1 VFCYQCEQ
9 RAANGGCRV
18 MGVCGKDP
26 QAAAL
31 QDLLIRASQGIS
43 MYAHR
48 ARALGA
54 SDREIDLFVVEALFT
69 TVTNVNFDPER
80 LADLVRRAAQLR
92 DKARDMYTHALAASS
107 VAWDAGSGATSG
119 ATSGAASGQPAQ
131 AFQPAPDLGGPATF
145 APADD
150 LAGLVKQGEEVGAAW
165 MARSIAVGAD
175 AAGVVNLALFGLKGM
190 AAYADHAQIL
200 GVEDAEVYGFFHEAM
215 DFLARDHFTL
225 AEALEMALRVGE
237 VNIKVMAMLDK
248 ANTTAYGNPTPT
260 RVRVTPVKGHAILVS
275 GHDLADLEAILQ
287 QTEGKGIN
295 VYTHGEML
303 PCHGYPGL
311 KKYPH
316 LVGNYGGAWQDQRR
330 EFAEF
335 PGAIIMTTN
344 CIQKPQDSYRHRI
357 FTTGLVA
364 WPGVRH
370 IADRDFSPAIDAA
383 LAEPGFS
390 EDGPDHYITVGFGH
404 NAAMRVAGQVIN
416 AVKAGKIRH
425 FFLIGGCD
433 GAKSGRN
440 YYTELAQRVP
450 DDCVILT
457 LACGKYRF
465 NKLDF
470 GEVAGIPRLLDVGQ
484 CNDAYSAVVIAME
497 LAKAFGTDING
508 LPLSLVLSWY
518 EQKAVCILLSLLHLG
533 VRNIRLG
540 PTLPEFLTPS
550 VVKVLQDKFGIMPIT
565 TVDQNLV
572 AILGQA

>member
-1 VFCYQCEQ
+1 MFCYQCEQ

-26 QAAAL
+26 QTAAL
-31 QDLLIRASQGIS
+31 QDLLIHVSQGIS

-48 ARALGA
+48 ARPLGA
-54 SDREIDLFVVEALFT
+54 SDHEIDLFVVEALFT
-69 TVTNVNFDPER
+69 TITNVNFDPER
-80 LADLVRRAAQLR
+80 LAGLIHRGAQLR
-92 DKARDMYTHALAASS
+92 DKARDMYTRAL
-107 VAWDAGSGATSG
+107 GE
-119 ATSGAASGQPAQ
+119 SGAAPGASPQNPYAV
-131 AFQPAPDLGGPATF
+131 PEVGGSASW
-145 APADD
+145 APAED
-150 LAGLVKQGEEVGAAW
+150 LPGLITQGEEVRARW
-165 MARSIAVGAD
+165 TARSGAVGAD
-175 AAGVVNLALFGLKGM
+175 AAGAADLALFGLKGM

-215 DFLARDHFTL
+215 DFLARERFALD
-225 AEALEMALRVGE
+225 EALEMALRVGE
-237 VNIKVMAMLDK
+237 VNIKVMAMLDQ
-248 ANTTAYGNPTPT
+248 ANTGAYGHPTPT
-260 RVRVTPVKGHAILVS
+260 RVRVAPRKGRAILVS
-275 GHDLADLEAILQ
+275 GHDLKDLEAILQ
-287 QTEGKGIN
+287 QTQDMGIN

-303 PCHGYPGL
+303 PCHAYPGL
-311 KKYPH
+311 AKYPH
-316 LVGNYGGAWQDQRR
+316 LAGNYGGAWQDQRR

-344 CIQKPQDSYRHRI
+344 CIQKPQNSYKHRI

-370 IADRDFSPAIDAA
+370 IADRDFSPAIQAA
-383 LAEPGFS
+383 LAEPGFA
-390 EDGPDHYITVGFGH
+390 EDGPDHYITVGFGR
-404 NAAMRVAGQVIN
+404 NAVMNVAGQVIE
-416 AVKAGKIRH
+416 AVRAGKIRH

-433 GAKSGRN
+433 GAKSGRD

-450 DDCVILT
+450 NDCVILT

-497 LAKAFGTDING
+497 LAKAFGVDINE

-533 VRNIRLG
+533 IRNIRLG

-550 VVKVLQDKFGIMPIT
+550 VVEVLHQKFNVMPIA
-565 TVDQNLV
+565 TVDRDL
-572 AILGQA
+572 AAMLS

>member
-1 VFCYQCEQ
+1 
-9 RAANGGCRV
+9 

-26 QAAAL
+26 QTAAL
-31 QDLLIRASQGIS
+31 QDLLIHASQGIS

-48 ARALGA
+48 ARALGE
-54 SDREIDLFVVEALFT
+54 SDHEIDLFVVEALFT

-80 LADLVRRAAQLR
+80 LAGLVRRAAQLR
-92 DKARDMYTHALAASS
+92 DSARDMYIRALATSS
-107 VAWDAGSGATSG
+107 VAP
-119 ATSGAASGQPAQ
+119 GAASGQPAQ
-131 AFQPAPDLGGPATF
+131 ASQAVPDLDGPAAF
-145 APADD
+145 APAAD
-150 LAGLVKQGEEVGAAW
+150 LAGLTKQGEEVGAAW
-165 MARSIAVGAD
+165 MARSVAVGSD
-175 AAGVVNLALFGLKGM
+175 AAGAANLTLFGLKGM

-200 GVEDAEVYGFFHEAM
+200 GVEEAEVYGFFHEAM
-215 DFLARDHFTL
+215 DFLAHDHFTL
-225 AEALEMALRVGE
+225 DEALNMSLRVGE

-275 GHDLADLEAILQ
+275 GHDLVDLEAILQ
-287 QTEGKGIN
+287 QTQGKSIN

-303 PCHGYPGL
+303 PCHGYPEL

-344 CIQKPQDSYRHRI
+344 CIQKPQDSYKHHI

-383 LAEPGFS
+383 LAEPGFA
-390 EDGPDHYITVGFGH
+390 EDGPEHYITVGFGH
-404 NAAMRVAGQVIN
+404 NAVMSVAGLVID

-497 LAKAFGTDING
+497 LAKALGTDING

-533 VRNIRLG
+533 VKNIRLG

-550 VVKVLQDKFGIMPIT
+550 VVKVLQDKFSIMPIT
-565 TVDQNLV
+565 TVDQDLA
-572 AILGQA
+572 AILGQD

>member
-1 VFCYQCEQ
+1 MY
-9 RAANGGCRV
+9 
-18 MGVCGKDP
+18 
-26 QAAAL
+26 
-31 QDLLIRASQGIS
+31 IRAS
-43 MYAHR
+43 
-48 ARALGA
+48 
-54 SDREIDLFVVEALFT
+54 
-69 TVTNVNFDPER
+69 
-80 LADLVRRAAQLR
+80 
-92 DKARDMYTHALAASS
+92 
-107 VAWDAGSGATSG
+107 
-119 ATSGAASGQPAQ
+119 AASGTASGKAKEGAQ
-131 AFQPAPDLGGPATF
+131 AAPDLGGPARF

-150 LAGLVKQGEEVGAAW
+150 LAGLVKQGEEASATW
-165 MARSIAVGAD
+165 AARSSAVGPD
-175 AAGVVNLALFGLKGM
+175 AAGVADLALFGLKGM

-215 DFLARDHFTL
+215 DFLARDRFTL
-225 AEALEMALRVGE
+225 DDALAMSLRVGE
-237 VNIKVMAMLDK
+237 VNIKVMSMLDQ

-260 RVRVTPVKGHAILVS
+260 RVRVTPVRGHAILVS

-335 PGAIIMTTN
+335 PGAIVMTTN
-344 CIQKPQDSYRHRI
+344 CIQKPQDSYKHRI

-370 IADRDFSPAIDAA
+370 IANRDFSPAIDSA
-383 LAEPGFS
+383 LAEPGFA
-390 EDGPDHYITVGFGH
+390 EDGPEQYITVGFGH
-404 NAAMRVAGQVIN
+404 NAVMSVAGQVID
-416 AVKAGKIRH
+416 AVRAGKIRH

-433 GAKSGRN
+433 GAKTGRN

-497 LAKAFGTDING
+497 LAKAFGADING

-533 VRNIRLG
+533 VKNIRLG
-540 PTLPEFLTPS
+540 PTLPEFLTPP
-550 VVKVLQDKFGIMPIT
+550 VVKVLQEKFNIMPIT
-565 TVDQNLV
+565 TVDQDLA
-572 AILGQA
+572 AILG